1 MIATLSA
8 DRATVTMKGRQWSMT
23 IPVADLPKWQRFYRG
38 MWERGGKGKGQ
49 PGPYARFYEPSVK
62 ALERV
67 EKIMKAMGVQG

>member
-23 IPVADLPKWQRFYRG
+23 IPAADLPKWLRFYRG

-67 EKIMKAMGVQG
+67 AKMMEVMKV

>member
-8 DRATVTMKGRQWSMT
+8 DRATVTMQGARWSST
-23 IPVADLPKWQRFYRG
+23 FPRADLPGKLAFYRALRD
-38 MWERGGKGKGQ
+38 RGGKGG

-67 EKIMKAMGVQG
+67 EKMARVLG

>member
-8 DRATVTMKGRQWSMT
+8 DRATVTMQGAKWST
-23 IPVADLPKWQRFYRG
+23 TFPRNRLAEKLAFYRSLRD
-38 MWERGGKGKGQ
+38 RGGKGG

-67 EKIMKAMGVQG
+67 EKIAKALGVM